1 MIDLAELDYV
11 EVDALH
17 DKALAGDKDA
27 IDELASIV
35 RFIAARNDFQDL
47 TKVDAGHK
55 SQQAEYRVRESLWS
69 ALDEATEW
77 LNQSVWKQR
86 GESAYQ
92 RALKALGH
100 RDAALLISKRRLAAY
115 KKSRA

>member
-1 MIDLAELDYV
+1 MIDFVELNFV
-11 EVDALH
+11 EVDALR
-17 DKALAGDKDA
+17 DKALSGDKDA
-27 IDELASIV
+27 INALADIV
-35 RFIAARNDFQDL
+35 FFIAVRNEFQDL

-55 SQQAEYRVRESLWS
+55 SQQAEYRVRESLWL

-77 LNQSVWKQR
+77 LNQSIWKQR